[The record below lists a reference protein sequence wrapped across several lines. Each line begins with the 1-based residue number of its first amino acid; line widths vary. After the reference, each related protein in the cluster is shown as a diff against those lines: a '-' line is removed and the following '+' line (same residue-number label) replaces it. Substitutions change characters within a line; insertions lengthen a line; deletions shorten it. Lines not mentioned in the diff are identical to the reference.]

1 MAFIDK
7 SIIDEIKSKN
17 DIVDVIGSYISLND
31 KNKALCP
38 FHDDHSPSFS
48 VQKDKQIYK
57 CFSCGESGN
66 VITFVQ
72 KYNGITFTEALKML
86 ADRAGIPLNVSTTR
100 KVNAKYEKL
109 YEINDTVNKY
119 FKANLLSNEG
129 VKAIKYLEDRNI
141 SKDIINEFNIGLS
154 TSNKLSNILSK
165 KYSYEELVKLDI
177 CKDINGRYYDTFQ
190 DRIIFPIIDENN
202 NVIAFSGRKYTNED
216 LNNNT
221 LPKYSNT
228 KETDI
233 FKKSEVFYN
242 INNAINEIK
251 KKREIVITEG
261 FMDTIRMSSIGYKN
275 VVAIMGTAFT
285 EKHLLKIKKWKCK
298 VVLNLD
304 QDDAG
309 VKGTIEAGETLLKNN
324 IDTEV
329 IVFDDYKDSDEFI
342 KNKGSDSFKIA
353 YDNRVSFIDFK
364 LKYLKRKRN
373 MKDAVEKAKYIK
385 EAVLALNDLDSQ
397 ILIDLKIKDI
407 AEEFGISESDI
418 RNEIKLNKKMAIKNV
433 EEPKKVTRYD
443 KYDKSELR
451 ILYLMLNY
459 EDVILYFE
467 NTLGYL
473 IQDDRALLAYKI
485 IEFRNDYGYYNY
497 SDFVDYISDNE
508 KLMNVL
514 KEVMKYHN
522 NEDYT
527 MEELDDYI
535 NTIKMYSIKK
545 RIDTLKIEMSE
556 TFDINKK
563 IEIANTYVRVWNI
576 FMELLDELV
585 DTLGNEQ
592 MSFDT
597 FKNILIEGI
606 SMHQIGILPTSNDNV
621 MIGDISRTRN
631 SNVKILFVIGVNDGV
646 FPMPFSSEGF
656 LSDDERDSLLESGV
670 ELAKNTKLLLLEENF
685 NIYKALIHF

>member
-100 KVNAKYEKL
+100 KINTKYEKL

-129 VKAIKYLEDRNI
+129 IKAIKYLEDRKI

-165 KYSYEELVKLDI
+165 KYSYDELVKLDI

-342 KNKGSDSFKIA
+342 KNKGSEAFKIA

-556 TFDINKK
+556 TFDVNKK
-563 IEIANTYVRVWNI
+563 IEIAKKIENI
-576 FMELLDELV
+576 NKEVL
-585 DTLGNEQ
+585 
-592 MSFDT
+592 
-597 FKNILIEGI
+597 KW
-606 SMHQIGILPTSNDNV
+606 
-621 MIGDISRTRN
+621 
-631 SNVKILFVIGVNDGV
+631 
-646 FPMPFSSEGF
+646 
-656 LSDDERDSLLESGV
+656 
-670 ELAKNTKLLLLEENF
+670 
-685 NIYKALIHF
+685 

>member
-100 KVNAKYEKL
+100 KINTKYEKL

-129 VKAIKYLEDRNI
+129 VKAIKYLEDRKI

-165 KYSYEELVKLDI
+165 KYSYDELVKLDI

-298 VVLNLD
+298 VILNLD

-418 RNEIKLNKKMAIKNV
+418 RNEIKLNKKMAIKSI

-473 IQDDRALLAYKI
+473 IQDDRSLLAYKI

-556 TFDINKK
+556 TFDVNKK
-563 IEIANTYVRVWNI
+563 IEIAKKIENI
-576 FMELLDELV
+576 NKEVL
-585 DTLGNEQ
+585 
-592 MSFDT
+592 
-597 FKNILIEGI
+597 KW
-606 SMHQIGILPTSNDNV
+606 
-621 MIGDISRTRN
+621 
-631 SNVKILFVIGVNDGV
+631 
-646 FPMPFSSEGF
+646 
-656 LSDDERDSLLESGV
+656 
-670 ELAKNTKLLLLEENF
+670 
-685 NIYKALIHF
+685 

>member
-100 KVNAKYEKL
+100 KINTKYEKL

-129 VKAIKYLEDRNI
+129 IKAIKYLEDRKI

-165 KYSYEELVKLDI
+165 KYSYDELVKLDI

-251 KKREIVITEG
+251 RKREIVITEG

-298 VVLNLD
+298 VILNLD

-342 KNKGSDSFKIA
+342 KNKGSEAFKIA

-418 RNEIKLNKKMAIKNV
+418 RNEIKLNKKMAIKSI

-473 IQDDRALLAYKI
+473 IQDDRSLLAYKI

-556 TFDINKK
+556 TFDVNKK
-563 IEIANTYVRVWNI
+563 IEIAKKIENI
-576 FMELLDELV
+576 NKEVL
-585 DTLGNEQ
+585 
-592 MSFDT
+592 
-597 FKNILIEGI
+597 KW
-606 SMHQIGILPTSNDNV
+606 
-621 MIGDISRTRN
+621 
-631 SNVKILFVIGVNDGV
+631 
-646 FPMPFSSEGF
+646 
-656 LSDDERDSLLESGV
+656 
-670 ELAKNTKLLLLEENF
+670 
-685 NIYKALIHF
+685 

>member
-100 KVNAKYEKL
+100 KINTKYEKL

-129 VKAIKYLEDRNI
+129 IKAIKYLEDRKI

-165 KYSYEELVKLDI
+165 KYSYDELVKLDI

-285 EKHLLKIKKWKCK
+285 EKHLEKIKKWKCK
-298 VVLNLD
+298 VILNLD

-342 KNKGSDSFKIA
+342 KNKGSEAFKIA
-353 YDNRVSFIDFK
+353 YDNRVSFIDYK

-556 TFDINKK
+556 TFDVNKK
-563 IEIANTYVRVWNI
+563 IEIAKKIENI
-576 FMELLDELV
+576 NKEVL
-585 DTLGNEQ
+585 
-592 MSFDT
+592 
-597 FKNILIEGI
+597 KW
-606 SMHQIGILPTSNDNV
+606 
-621 MIGDISRTRN
+621 
-631 SNVKILFVIGVNDGV
+631 
-646 FPMPFSSEGF
+646 
-656 LSDDERDSLLESGV
+656 
-670 ELAKNTKLLLLEENF
+670 
-685 NIYKALIHF
+685 

>member
-100 KVNAKYEKL
+100 KINTKYEKL

-129 VKAIKYLEDRNI
+129 IKAIKYLEDRKI

-165 KYSYEELVKLDI
+165 KYSYDELVKLDI

-285 EKHLLKIKKWKCK
+285 EKHLEKIKKWKCK
-298 VVLNLD
+298 VILNLD

-342 KNKGSDSFKIA
+342 KNKGSEAFKIA

-563 IEIANTYVRVWNI
+563 IEIAKKIENI
-576 FMELLDELV
+576 NKEVL
-585 DTLGNEQ
+585 
-592 MSFDT
+592 
-597 FKNILIEGI
+597 KW
-606 SMHQIGILPTSNDNV
+606 
-621 MIGDISRTRN
+621 
-631 SNVKILFVIGVNDGV
+631 
-646 FPMPFSSEGF
+646 
-656 LSDDERDSLLESGV
+656 
-670 ELAKNTKLLLLEENF
+670 
-685 NIYKALIHF
+685 

>member
-100 KVNAKYEKL
+100 KINTKYEKL

-129 VKAIKYLEDRNI
+129 IKAIKYLEDRKI

-165 KYSYEELVKLDI
+165 KYSYDELVKLDI

-251 KKREIVITEG
+251 KKRELVITEG

-298 VVLNLD
+298 VILNLD
-304 QDDAG
+304 QDDDG

-342 KNKGSDSFKIA
+342 KNKGSEAFKIA

-418 RNEIKLNKKMAIKNV
+418 RNEIKLNKKMAIKSI

-473 IQDDRALLAYKI
+473 IQDDRSLLAYKI

-556 TFDINKK
+556 TFDVNKK
-563 IEIANTYVRVWNI
+563 IEIAKKIENI
-576 FMELLDELV
+576 NKEVL
-585 DTLGNEQ
+585 
-592 MSFDT
+592 
-597 FKNILIEGI
+597 KW
-606 SMHQIGILPTSNDNV
+606 
-621 MIGDISRTRN
+621 
-631 SNVKILFVIGVNDGV
+631 
-646 FPMPFSSEGF
+646 
-656 LSDDERDSLLESGV
+656 
-670 ELAKNTKLLLLEENF
+670 
-685 NIYKALIHF
+685 

>member
-86 ADRAGIPLNVSTTR
+86 ADRVGIPLNVSTTR
-100 KVNAKYEKL
+100 KINTKYEKL

-129 VKAIKYLEDRNI
+129 IKAIKYLEDRKI

-165 KYSYEELVKLDI
+165 KYSYDELVKLDI

-285 EKHLLKIKKWKCK
+285 EKHLEKIKKWKCK
-298 VVLNLD
+298 VILNLD

-451 ILYLMLNY
+451 LLYLMLNY

-556 TFDINKK
+556 TFDVNKK
-563 IEIANTYVRVWNI
+563 IEIAKKIENI
-576 FMELLDELV
+576 NKEVL
-585 DTLGNEQ
+585 
-592 MSFDT
+592 
-597 FKNILIEGI
+597 KW
-606 SMHQIGILPTSNDNV
+606 
-621 MIGDISRTRN
+621 
-631 SNVKILFVIGVNDGV
+631 
-646 FPMPFSSEGF
+646 
-656 LSDDERDSLLESGV
+656 
-670 ELAKNTKLLLLEENF
+670 
-685 NIYKALIHF
+685 

>member
-86 ADRAGIPLNVSTTR
+86 ADRAGIPLNVSTTH
-100 KVNAKYEKL
+100 KINTKYEKL

-298 VVLNLD
+298 VILNLD

-433 EEPKKVTRYD
+433 EEPKKVTRYN

-563 IEIANTYVRVWNI
+563 IEIAKKIENI
-576 FMELLDELV
+576 NKEVL
-585 DTLGNEQ
+585 
-592 MSFDT
+592 
-597 FKNILIEGI
+597 KW
-606 SMHQIGILPTSNDNV
+606 
-621 MIGDISRTRN
+621 
-631 SNVKILFVIGVNDGV
+631 
-646 FPMPFSSEGF
+646 
-656 LSDDERDSLLESGV
+656 
-670 ELAKNTKLLLLEENF
+670 
-685 NIYKALIHF
+685 

>member
-7 SIIDEIKSKN
+7 SVINEIKSKN
-17 DIVDVIGSYISLND
+17 DIVDVIGSYINLND

-48 VQKDKQIYK
+48 VQPDKQIYK

-72 KYNGITFTEALKML
+72 KYNGITFVEALKML
-86 ADRAGIPLNVSTTR
+86 ADRANIKVDINTTK
-100 KVNAKYEKL
+100 KVNTKYEKL

-119 FKANLLSNEG
+119 FKANLLSTEG
-129 VKAIKYLEDRNI
+129 IKATKYLEERKI

-154 TSNKLSNILSK
+154 TTNKLSTILFK
-165 KYSYEELVKLDI
+165 KYSYDDLVKLDI
-177 CKDINGRYYDTFQ
+177 IKEINGRYYDTFQ

-202 NVIAFSGRKYTNED
+202 NVVAFSGRKYTNED

-242 INNAINEIK
+242 INNALAEIK
-251 KKREIVITEG
+251 KKREIIITEG
-261 FMDTIRMSSIGYKN
+261 FMDTIRMSSVGYKN

-285 EKHLLKIKKWKCK
+285 QKHLEKIIKWKCK
-298 VVLNLD
+298 VILNLD

-329 IVFDDYKDSDEFI
+329 IVFEDYKDSDDFI
-342 KNKGSDSFKIA
+342 KNKGSDAFKIA

-373 MKDAVEKAKYIK
+373 MKDAVEKAKYIR
-385 EAVLALNDLDSQ
+385 EAVLSLNDLDSQ

-407 AEEFGISESDI
+407 AEEFGINESDI
-418 RNEIKLNKKMAIKNV
+418 RNEIKLNKKMAVKQV
-433 EEPKKVTRYD
+433 EEPKKITRYN

-451 ILYLMLNY
+451 LLYLMLNY

-473 IQDDRALLAYKI
+473 IQDDRANLAYKI

-497 SDFVDYISDNE
+497 SDFLDYISDND
-508 KLMNVL
+508 KLMNTV

-522 NEDYT
+522 NEEYT
-527 MEELDDYI
+527 TEELDDYI
-535 NTIKMYSIKK
+535 NTIKMYSINK
-545 RIDTLKIEMSE
+545 RIETLKNEMSE
-556 TFDINKK
+556 TFDVNKK
-563 IEIANTYVRVWNI
+563 IEIAKKIENI
-576 FMELLDELV
+576 NKEVL
-585 DTLGNEQ
+585 
-592 MSFDT
+592 
-597 FKNILIEGI
+597 KW
-606 SMHQIGILPTSNDNV
+606 
-621 MIGDISRTRN
+621 
-631 SNVKILFVIGVNDGV
+631 
-646 FPMPFSSEGF
+646 
-656 LSDDERDSLLESGV
+656 
-670 ELAKNTKLLLLEENF
+670 
-685 NIYKALIHF
+685 

>member
-86 ADRAGIPLNVSTTR
+86 ADRVGIPLNVSTTR
-100 KVNAKYEKL
+100 KINTKYEKL

-129 VKAIKYLEDRNI
+129 VNAIKYLEDRKI

-242 INNAINEIK
+242 INNALNEIK

-285 EKHLLKIKKWKCK
+285 EKHLEKIKKWKCK
-298 VVLNLD
+298 VILNLD

-433 EEPKKVTRYD
+433 EEPKKVTRYN

-451 ILYLMLNY
+451 LLYLMLNY

-545 RIDTLKIEMSE
+545 RIDSLKIEMSE
-556 TFDINKK
+556 TFDVNKK
-563 IEIANTYVRVWNI
+563 IEIAKKIENI
-576 FMELLDELV
+576 NKEVL
-585 DTLGNEQ
+585 
-592 MSFDT
+592 
-597 FKNILIEGI
+597 KW
-606 SMHQIGILPTSNDNV
+606 
-621 MIGDISRTRN
+621 
-631 SNVKILFVIGVNDGV
+631 
-646 FPMPFSSEGF
+646 
-656 LSDDERDSLLESGV
+656 
-670 ELAKNTKLLLLEENF
+670 
-685 NIYKALIHF
+685 

>member
-100 KVNAKYEKL
+100 KVNTKYEKL

-165 KYSYEELVKLDI
+165 KYSYDELVKLDI

-242 INNAINEIK
+242 INNALNEIK

-285 EKHLLKIKKWKCK
+285 EKHLEKIKKWKCK
-298 VVLNLD
+298 VILNLD

-473 IQDDRALLAYKI
+473 IQDDRSLLAYKI

-527 MEELDDYI
+527 IEELDDYI

-545 RIDTLKIEMSE
+545 RIDTLKVEMSE

-563 IEIANTYVRVWNI
+563 IEIAKKIENI
-576 FMELLDELV
+576 NKEVL
-585 DTLGNEQ
+585 
-592 MSFDT
+592 
-597 FKNILIEGI
+597 KW
-606 SMHQIGILPTSNDNV
+606 
-621 MIGDISRTRN
+621 
-631 SNVKILFVIGVNDGV
+631 
-646 FPMPFSSEGF
+646 
-656 LSDDERDSLLESGV
+656 
-670 ELAKNTKLLLLEENF
+670 
-685 NIYKALIHF
+685 

>member
-100 KVNAKYEKL
+100 KVNTKYEKL

-242 INNAINEIK
+242 INNAINDIK

-298 VVLNLD
+298 VILNLD

-433 EEPKKVTRYD
+433 EEPKKVTRYN

-563 IEIANTYVRVWNI
+563 IEIAKKIENI
-576 FMELLDELV
+576 NKEVL
-585 DTLGNEQ
+585 
-592 MSFDT
+592 
-597 FKNILIEGI
+597 KW
-606 SMHQIGILPTSNDNV
+606 
-621 MIGDISRTRN
+621 
-631 SNVKILFVIGVNDGV
+631 
-646 FPMPFSSEGF
+646 
-656 LSDDERDSLLESGV
+656 
-670 ELAKNTKLLLLEENF
+670 
-685 NIYKALIHF
+685 

>member
-7 SIIDEIKSKN
+7 SVINEIKSKN
-17 DIVDVIGSYISLND
+17 DIVDVIGSYINLND

-48 VQKDKQIYK
+48 VQPDKQIYK

-72 KYNGITFTEALKML
+72 KYNGITFIEALKML
-86 ADRAGIPLNVSTTR
+86 ADRANIKVDINTTK
-100 KVNAKYEKL
+100 KVNTKYEKL

-119 FKANLLSNEG
+119 FKANLLSTEG
-129 VKAIKYLEDRNI
+129 IKATKYLEERKI

-154 TSNKLSNILSK
+154 TTNKLSTILFK
-165 KYSYEELVKLDI
+165 KYSYDDLVKLDI
-177 CKDINGRYYDTFQ
+177 IKEINGRYYDTFQ

-202 NVIAFSGRKYTNED
+202 NVVAFSGRKYTNED

-242 INNAINEIK
+242 INNALAEIK
-251 KKREIVITEG
+251 KKREIIITEG
-261 FMDTIRMSSIGYKN
+261 FMDTIRMSSVGYKN

-285 EKHLLKIKKWKCK
+285 QKHLEKIIKWKCK
-298 VVLNLD
+298 VILNLD

-329 IVFDDYKDSDEFI
+329 IVFEDYKDSDDFI
-342 KNKGSDSFKIA
+342 KNKGSDAFKIA

-373 MKDAVEKAKYIK
+373 MKDAVEKAKYIR
-385 EAVLALNDLDSQ
+385 EAVLSLNDLDSQ

-407 AEEFGISESDI
+407 AEEFGINESDI
-418 RNEIKLNKKMAIKNV
+418 RNEIKLNKKMAVKQV
-433 EEPKKVTRYD
+433 EEPKKVTRYN

-451 ILYLMLNY
+451 LLYLMLNY

-473 IQDDRALLAYKI
+473 IQDDRANLAYKI

-497 SDFVDYISDNE
+497 SDFLDYISDND
-508 KLMNVL
+508 KLMNTV

-522 NEDYT
+522 NEEYT
-527 MEELDDYI
+527 TEELDDYI
-535 NTIKMYSIKK
+535 NTIKMYSINK
-545 RIDTLKIEMSE
+545 RIETLKNEMSE
-556 TFDINKK
+556 TFDVNK
-563 IEIANTYVRVWNI
+563 
-576 FMELLDELV
+576 
-585 DTLGNEQ
+585 
-592 MSFDT
+592 
-597 FKNILIEGI
+597 
-606 SMHQIGILPTSNDNV
+606 
-621 MIGDISRTRN
+621 
-631 SNVKILFVIGVNDGV
+631 
-646 FPMPFSSEGF
+646 
-656 LSDDERDSLLESGV
+656 
-670 ELAKNTKLLLLEENF
+670 
-685 NIYKALIHF
+685 

>member
-100 KVNAKYEKL
+100 KINTKYEKL

-129 VKAIKYLEDRNI
+129 IKAIKYLEDRKI

-165 KYSYEELVKLDI
+165 KYSYDELVKLDI

-285 EKHLLKIKKWKCK
+285 EKHLEKIKKWKCK
-298 VVLNLD
+298 VILNLD

-342 KNKGSDSFKIA
+342 KNKGSEAFKIA

-433 EEPKKVTRYD
+433 EEPKKVTRYN

-451 ILYLMLNY
+451 LLYLMLNY

-473 IQDDRALLAYKI
+473 IQDDRSLLAYKI

-556 TFDINKK
+556 TFDVNKK
-563 IEIANTYVRVWNI
+563 IEIAKKIENI
-576 FMELLDELV
+576 NKEVL
-585 DTLGNEQ
+585 
-592 MSFDT
+592 
-597 FKNILIEGI
+597 KW
-606 SMHQIGILPTSNDNV
+606 
-621 MIGDISRTRN
+621 
-631 SNVKILFVIGVNDGV
+631 
-646 FPMPFSSEGF
+646 
-656 LSDDERDSLLESGV
+656 
-670 ELAKNTKLLLLEENF
+670 
-685 NIYKALIHF
+685 

>member
-38 FHDDHSPSFS
+38 FHNDHSPSFS

-100 KVNAKYEKL
+100 KINTKYEKL

-129 VKAIKYLEDRNI
+129 IKAIKYLEDRDI

-165 KYSYEELVKLDI
+165 KYSYDELVKLDI

-285 EKHLLKIKKWKCK
+285 EKHLEKIKKWKCK
-298 VVLNLD
+298 VILNLD

-418 RNEIKLNKKMAIKNV
+418 RNEIKLNKKMAIKSI

-473 IQDDRALLAYKI
+473 IQDDRSLLAYKI

-556 TFDINKK
+556 TFDVNKK
-563 IEIANTYVRVWNI
+563 IEIAKKIENI
-576 FMELLDELV
+576 NKEVL
-585 DTLGNEQ
+585 
-592 MSFDT
+592 
-597 FKNILIEGI
+597 KW
-606 SMHQIGILPTSNDNV
+606 
-621 MIGDISRTRN
+621 
-631 SNVKILFVIGVNDGV
+631 
-646 FPMPFSSEGF
+646 
-656 LSDDERDSLLESGV
+656 
-670 ELAKNTKLLLLEENF
+670 
-685 NIYKALIHF
+685 